1 MDNIL
6 FSPYIVPLGAFL
18 VAIVAIAGG
27 IWGQAHA
34 RRVKAEQRMAMLARG
49 IPLAE
54 VEAVL
59 SKDRETE
66 EQHAPPD
73 PMRRLGN
80 ARRTAVVLIS
90 VGMGLMLFFIVLEI
104 ILGVR
109 PVLAGAAVG
118 LIPLAIGVG
127 FWIDYNLQK
136 REMSRFGLEVGEDR
150 G

>member
-49 IPLAE
+49 IPLA
-54 VEAVL
+54 
-59 SKDRETE
+59 
-66 EQHAPPD
+66 
-73 PMRRLGN
+73 
-80 ARRTAVVLIS
+80 
-90 VGMGLMLFFIVLEI
+90 
-104 ILGVR
+104 
-109 PVLAGAAVG
+109 
-118 LIPLAIGVG
+118 IGVG